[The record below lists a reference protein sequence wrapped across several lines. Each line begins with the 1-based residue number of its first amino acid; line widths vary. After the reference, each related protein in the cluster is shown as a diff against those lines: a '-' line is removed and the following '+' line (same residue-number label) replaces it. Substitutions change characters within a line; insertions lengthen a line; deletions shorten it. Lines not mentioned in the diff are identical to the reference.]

1 VRRKF
6 RLKDGISRDGRLQ
19 LGIKTFAQTIV
30 KILGGGG
37 SSDQGKL
44 GSTEDNE
51 LVKSGCTTGFGGTG
65 LE

>member
-1 VRRKF
+1 MRRKF

-19 LGIKTFAQTIV
+19 LGIKTFARTIV
-30 KILGGGG
+30 KNSGVGG

-44 GSTEDNE
+44 GSTEDNG
-51 LVKSGCTTGFGGTG
+51 LVKSGCTTGSGGTG